1 MVYPYLLKLECL
13 LRKELIMGRIKPF
26 HISGKDFGTKFL
38 TKEQIE
44 EIIEKYPY
52 VVNKDLCE
60 EYKVSKHIIV
70 ELAFHY
76 SIKKDNSFRGWK
88 TNDEPVDLVMFD
100 WFYPK
105 TSNPQLQ
112 EVFGKSDHFIRALAK
127 ERDLEKYDDVLSS
140 KYSKSKPRIP
150 YSVSG
155 IHYEKDGLSLD
166 DILYIVEK
174 YPTETRKSLSNK
186 IGCTISIVD
195 SIANYYELSKDQESI
210 NRRRTEILIER
221 NKRLGRDVTAELIE
235 REASKY
241 SSKIEFCDR
250 DPSLYA
256 TANRMGI
263 MEEVT
268 KHMVNMSF
276 SVPQII
282 SRQITEYL
290 FNQKCEYNTR
300 KIISP
305 YELDVYFPN
314 LKLAFEYDGKGWHQN
329 DEVDK
334 VQLCKEKGILLIKLF
349 ERSRK
354 FRDDIQNHLIENIK
368 TINSWCNTNIT
379 EEQILLFDDPIDF
392 PKLFTD
398 EELLIL
404 RNNTVTYL
412 RRYHLNLY
420 NRYIRYNPDNI
431 NLKKSYKGEVVWD
444 EELILAELSKY
455 SSVSELLE
463 HSPNTY
469 LAVTRRFRYMMPL
482 YGKSR
487 DKKVMCLDTNEVFK
501 SASEA
506 GRTLGIPSQAISRVC
521 RGERDK
527 THNKKFKY
535 I

>member
-1 MVYPYLLKLECL
+1 
-13 LRKELIMGRIKPF
+13 MGRIKPF
-26 HISGKDFGTKFL
+26 HISGKPFGTKLL
-38 TKEQIE
+38 TPEQIG

-52 VVNKDLCE
+52 VLNKDLCE
-60 EYKVSKHIIV
+60 EYNVSKHIIV

-76 SIKKDNSFRGWK
+76 SINKDNSFRGWK
-88 TNDEPVDLVMFD
+88 TNKEPVDLVMFD

-127 ERDLEKYDDVLSS
+127 ERNLVKYEDVLSA
-140 KYSKSKPRIP
+140 KYSKSKPRIL
-150 YSVSG
+150 YSISG
-155 IHYEKDGLSLD
+155 VHYESE
-166 DILYIVEK
+166 DIDLNDVLYIVEY
-174 YPTETRKSLSNK
+174 YPTETNNYLAEI
-186 IGCTISIVD
+186 IGCKNSTIV
-195 SIANYYELSKDQESI
+195 SIARYYELSKDQESVKK
-210 NRRRTEILIER
+210 RKKKILVER
-221 NKRLGRDVTAELIE
+221 NKRLGRDVTAELIKS
-235 REASKY
+235 EALKYFSKR
-241 SSKIEFCDR
+241 EFCDR

-329 DEVDK
+329 DEIDK
-334 VQLCKEKGILLIKLF
+334 IQLCKEKGILLIKLF
-349 ERSRK
+349 ERSRR
-354 FRDDIQNHLIENIK
+354 FREDIQKYLIENLK
-368 TINSWCNTNIT
+368 LINSWCNTDIT

-392 PKLFTD
+392 PRLFTD

-420 NRYIRYNPDNI
+420 NRYIKYNPDNI
-431 NLKKSYKGEVVWD
+431 NLKKSYKGEIVWD
-444 EELILAELSKY
+444 EEQVLAELSKY
-455 SSVSELLE
+455 SSISELLK
-463 HSPNTY
+463 HSPNVY
-469 LAVTRRFRYMMPL
+469 LAVTRKFRHLMPL

-487 DKKVMCLDTNEVFK
+487 DKSVMCLDTNEIFK
-501 SASEA
+501 STSEA
-506 GRTLGIPSQAISRVC
+506 GRILNIPAQAISRVC
-521 RGERDK
+521 RGEREK

-535 I
+535 IQ